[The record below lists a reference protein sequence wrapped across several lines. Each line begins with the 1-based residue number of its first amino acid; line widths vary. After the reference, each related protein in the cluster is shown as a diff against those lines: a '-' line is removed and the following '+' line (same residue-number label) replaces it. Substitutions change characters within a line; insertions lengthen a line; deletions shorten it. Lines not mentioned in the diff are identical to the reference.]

1 MRPIVA
7 LGCDGPRSRR
17 EIVRRIIPHHEV
29 KFQYAKLLNRDV
41 GPSRGAA
48 VSPILL
54 LVAVGWMYVV
64 TMMAVAEAMAPTG
77 TVLGAV
83 FTFLLYGVGPL
94 ALVLYL
100 LNTPSRRRR
109 RRAMDASAVQPDGSG
124 HAAGDA
130 VAPEREEP

>member
-1 MRPIVA
+1 M
-7 LGCDGPRSRR
+7 
-17 EIVRRIIPHHEV
+17 
-29 KFQYAKLLNRDV
+29 
-41 GPSRGAA
+41 
-48 VSPILL
+48 SPILL

-83 FTFLLYGVGPL
+83 FTFVLYGAGPL

-100 LNTPSRRRR
+100 LSTPARRRR
-109 RRAMDASAVQPDGSG
+109 RRAAEAAASAGAPDGGG
-124 HAAGDA
+124 HAAGDP

>member
-1 MRPIVA
+1 M
-7 LGCDGPRSRR
+7 
-17 EIVRRIIPHHEV
+17 
-29 KFQYAKLLNRDV
+29 
-41 GPSRGAA
+41 
-48 VSPILL
+48 SPILL

-109 RRAMDASAVQPDGSG
+109 RRAMEASAVQPDGSG